1 MCHRYFG
8 AKLGKSACWIFT
20 ASHRCHDIKKR
31 EPQMSGSI
39 RSHLASKKKGSS
51 MMNGQE
57 RTTGFVDG
65 AIVRVKMRNFVTY
78 TDCEFKP
85 GPHLNVV
92 LGPNGTGKSSIV
104 CAICLGLAGHTKLLG
119 RATEVRDF
127 IKHGHA
133 QAMIEIELH
142 NSDGRNHIITRDMYR
157 TENRSNWKINGK
169 STTMKEVQELTKTLN
184 VQIGNLCQFLPQDK
198 VAEFAKMT
206 QQQLLEATEKAVG
219 PPDMFDVHQKLIDLR
234 KHEKELEVSLRNN
247 REHLE
252 KLEQQNERLE
262 QDVKRYQERE
272 RHLKKVQILEKK
284 RPWAEY
290 ESARKL
296 FVEMKSKKDE
306 VKRRLEEVKRQSAP
320 MQMRLDE
327 VTNRAR
333 ELEESSREMI
343 QKSNAAL
350 KKAKAKSEQI
360 EKRGDRIEELQGE
373 LKDLKEGEKE
383 RQKKL
388 IELERTIQGL
398 QSELDALPDP
408 SELQPHIDEIN
419 NQARQKKREVT
430 TIQNQARGI
439 RDDSDRLKV
448 QVQDIKSRIAQLED
462 MKNRRLE
469 FLRNRHRETYNAVM
483 WLRENQHKFSG
494 PVYEPILLQVEM
506 KNVKDAKFI
515 ESLISQN
522 DLKSFV
528 CSNRD
533 DLKLFLDE
541 VRDGQGLAVNGVAP
555 PNVALESFKPSR
567 SLKDIGCWG
576 FYGFMKDLFTAPDEV
591 MCYLCSNYNL
601 HDIPL
606 GNDWT
611 EKNAAKVIDEAGVR
625 VFCTPSSKYTVK
637 RSNYGNRERSTLVNH
652 INDARLFNIAVD
664 TDKKR
669 QLELELQDVNQQM
682 HEKSEEYRHLS
693 EKERALQRE
702 LEAMRNEKK
711 ELTSQT
717 QRRRTLEN
725 NLETKQKHLETSQQA
740 APNIEEK
747 TEKIKEEIIN
757 INRQRAQLAVEY
769 KESVQECT
777 KVAKERI
784 MQSLQQVQVTVEKSK
799 IEEMFRETS
808 QLLKNHEAEYC
819 RISEMVD
826 GQKKLAKNFKK
837 VAHEKTGVPDGT
849 DIPDELKEAFKLYP
863 DTLEELDE
871 MIHDEKARI
880 ECQYQSS
887 PQVVKEYERRKKEI
901 TNLRSEVEGQE
912 QDLESGQREIA
923 SHKERWLTPLKELV
937 SRINEKYG
945 EFFRLMGCAG
955 EVDLSL
961 EQGENNFD
969 KYGIQIKVK
978 FRAKDSLH
986 VLTPF
991 HQSGGE
997 RSVSTMLY
1005 LMALQELTKC
1015 PFRVVDEI
1023 NQGMDPNN
1031 ERRVFELVVETACR
1045 PNTSQYFLITP
1056 KLLPDLTYTNRMTI
1070 LCVFNGPEMVKHTE
1084 WNIGKFIERKKA
1096 LQV

>member
-1 MCHRYFG
+1 M
-8 AKLGKSACWIFT
+8 T
-20 ASHRCHDIKKR
+20 
-31 EPQMSGSI
+31 
-39 RSHLASKKKGSS
+39 RSMKNCFEAMKKGRSLTS
-51 MMNGQE
+51 ASMNGQE
-57 RTTGFVDG
+57 QTVDFVDG

-85 GPHLNVV
+85 GPHLNVL

-127 IKHGHA
+127 IKHGHS

-142 NSDGRNHIITRDMYR
+142 SSDRRNYIITRDMYR
-157 TENRSNWKINGK
+157 NENRSNWKINGK
-169 STTMKEVQELTKTLN
+169 NTTMKEVQELTKELN

-198 VAEFAKMT
+198 VAEFAKMS

-219 PPDMFDVHQKLIDLR
+219 PPDMFDVHQKLIELR
-234 KHEKELEVSLRNN
+234 KQEKELEVSLRNN
-247 REHLE
+247 KEHLE

-262 QDVKRYQERE
+262 QDVKRHQERE

-290 ESARKL
+290 EGARKR
-296 FVEMKSKKDE
+296 FVEMKTKKDE
-306 VKRRLEEVKRQSAP
+306 VKKRLEEVRRQNAP
-320 MQMRLDE
+320 MQKRLDE
-327 VTNRAR
+327 VTKRAR
-333 ELEESSREMI
+333 ELEDSSREMI
-343 QKSNAAL
+343 QRGNDAL
-350 KKAKAKSEQI
+350 KKAKSKSEQI
-360 EKRGDRIEELQGE
+360 EKKGDKIEELQGE
-373 LKDLKEGEKE
+373 LKDLKEEEKK

-398 QSELDALPDP
+398 QDELDALPDP
-408 SELQPHIDEIN
+408 SELQPRIDELN
-419 NQARQKKREVT
+419 SQARQKNREAM
-430 TIQNQARGI
+430 TIQNQGRGI
-439 RDDSDRLKV
+439 RDDSDRLKA

-469 FLRNRHRETYNAVM
+469 FLRNKHRDTYNAVM
-483 WLRENQHKFSG
+483 WLRANQHKFSS
-494 PVYEPILLQVEM
+494 PVHEPILLQVEM
-506 KNVKDAKFI
+506 KKVKDAKFI

-522 DLKSFV
+522 DLKAFV
-528 CSNRD
+528 CSNRE
-533 DLKLFLDE
+533 DLKLFLNE
-541 VRDGQGLAVNGVAP
+541 VRDNQGLRVNGVAP
-555 PNVALESFKPSR
+555 PDVPLESFKPSR
-567 SLKDIGCWG
+567 SLKDIGRWG
-576 FYGFMKDLFTAPDEV
+576 FYGFMKDLFTAPDDV
-591 MCYLCSNYNL
+591 MCYLCENYRL

-611 EKNAAKVIDEAGVR
+611 EKNADKVIDEAGIR
-625 VFCTPSSKYTVK
+625 MFYTPSSKYIVK
-637 RSNYGNRERSTLVNH
+637 RSLYGNKERSTLVNH
-652 INDARLFNIAVD
+652 VNEARLFNIAVD
-664 TDKKR
+664 TEKKK
-669 QLELELQDVNQQM
+669 QLEAELQDVNQQM

-693 EKERALQRE
+693 EQERVLQKE

-711 ELTSQT
+711 ELTSKT
-717 QRRRTLEN
+717 QRRKTLEN
-725 NLETKQKHLETSQQA
+725 NLETKQKHLETVQKA
-740 APNIEEK
+740 APNIEGQ
-747 TEKIKEEIIN
+747 TEKIKEQIIR
-757 INRQRAQLAVEY
+757 INLQRAQLAVEY
-769 KESVQECT
+769 RESVQECT

-784 MQSLQQVQVTVEKSK
+784 MQSLQQVQITVEKSK
-799 IEEMFRETS
+799 VEEMFRETS
-808 QLLKNHEAEYC
+808 QLLKNQEAEYL
-819 RISEMVD
+819 RINDMVE
-826 GQKKLAKNFKK
+826 GQKKLAKNLKK
-837 VAHEKTGVPDGT
+837 IAHEKTGIPDGA
-849 DIPDELKEAFKLYP
+849 DIPDELREAFKLYP

-880 ECQYQSS
+880 ECQYQSN
-887 PQVVKEYERRKKEI
+887 PQVVKEYERRKKGI
-901 TNLRSEVEGQE
+901 SDLRKQVEGQE
-912 QDLESGQREIA
+912 QDLESKQNEIT
-923 SHKERWLTPLKELV
+923 SCKERWLTPLQELV
-937 SRINEKYG
+937 TRINEKYG

-955 EVDLSL
+955 EVALSS

-1056 KLLPDLTYTNRMTI
+1056 KLLPDLTYTEKMTI
-1070 LCVFNGPEMVKHTE
+1070 LCVFNGPHMVKHTE

-1096 LQV
+1096 LQM

>member
-1 MCHRYFG
+1 M
-8 AKLGKSACWIFT
+8 T
-20 ASHRCHDIKKR
+20 
-31 EPQMSGSI
+31 
-39 RSHLASKKKGSS
+39 RSTKNCFEAMKKGRSLTS
-51 MMNGQE
+51 ASMNGQE
-57 RTTGFVDG
+57 QTVDFVDG

-85 GPHLNVV
+85 GPHLNVL

-127 IKHGHA
+127 IKHGHS

-142 NSDGRNHIITRDMYR
+142 SSDRRNYIITRDMYR
-157 TENRSNWKINGK
+157 NENRSNWKINGK
-169 STTMKEVQELTKTLN
+169 NTTMKEVQELTKELN

-198 VAEFAKMT
+198 VAEFAKMS

-219 PPDMFDVHQKLIDLR
+219 PPDMFDVHQKLIELR
-234 KHEKELEVSLRNN
+234 KQEKELEVSLRNN
-247 REHLE
+247 KEHLE

-262 QDVKRYQERE
+262 QDVKRHQERE

-290 ESARKL
+290 EGARKR
-296 FVEMKSKKDE
+296 FVEMKTKKDE
-306 VKRRLEEVKRQSAP
+306 VKKRLEEVRRQNAP
-320 MQMRLDE
+320 MQKRLDE
-327 VTNRAR
+327 VTKRAR
-333 ELEESSREMI
+333 ELEDSSREMI
-343 QKSNAAL
+343 QRGNDAL
-350 KKAKAKSEQI
+350 KKAKSKSEQI
-360 EKRGDRIEELQGE
+360 EKKGDKIEELQGE
-373 LKDLKEGEKE
+373 LKDLKEEEKK

-398 QSELDALPDP
+398 QDELDALPDP
-408 SELQPHIDEIN
+408 SELQPRIDELN
-419 NQARQKKREVT
+419 SQARQKNREAM
-430 TIQNQARGI
+430 TIQNQGRGI
-439 RDDSDRLKV
+439 RDDSDRLKA

-469 FLRNRHRETYNAVM
+469 FLRNKHRDTYNAVM
-483 WLRENQHKFSG
+483 WLRANQHKFSS
-494 PVYEPILLQVEM
+494 PVHEPILLQVEM
-506 KNVKDAKFI
+506 KKVKDAKFI
-515 ESLISQN
+515 ESLINQN
-522 DLKSFV
+522 DLKAFV
-528 CSNRD
+528 CSNRE
-533 DLKLFLDE
+533 DLKLFLNE
-541 VRDGQGLAVNGVAP
+541 VRDNQGLRVNGVAP
-555 PNVALESFKPSR
+555 PDVPLESFKPSR
-567 SLKDIGCWG
+567 SLKDIGRWG
-576 FYGFMKDLFTAPDEV
+576 FYGFMKDLFTAPDDV
-591 MCYLCSNYNL
+591 MCYLCENYRL

-611 EKNAAKVIDEAGVR
+611 EKNADKVIDEAGIR
-625 VFCTPSSKYTVK
+625 MFYTPSSKYIVK
-637 RSNYGNRERSTLVNH
+637 RSLYGNKERSTLVNH
-652 INDARLFNIAVD
+652 VNEARLFNIAVD
-664 TDKKR
+664 TEKKK
-669 QLELELQDVNQQM
+669 QLEAELQDVNQQM

-693 EKERALQRE
+693 EQERVLQKE

-711 ELTSQT
+711 ELTSKT
-717 QRRRTLEN
+717 QRRKTLEN
-725 NLETKQKHLETSQQA
+725 NLETKQKHLETVQKA
-740 APNIEEK
+740 APNIEGQ
-747 TEKIKEEIIN
+747 TEKIKEQIIR
-757 INRQRAQLAVEY
+757 INLQRAQLAVEY
-769 KESVQECT
+769 RESVQECT

-784 MQSLQQVQVTVEKSK
+784 MQSLQQVQITVEKSK
-799 IEEMFRETS
+799 VEEVFRETS
-808 QLLKNHEAEYC
+808 QLLKNQEAEYL
-819 RISEMVD
+819 RINDMVE
-826 GQKKLAKNFKK
+826 GQKKLAKNLKK
-837 VAHEKTGVPDGT
+837 IAHEKTGIPDGA
-849 DIPDELKEAFKLYP
+849 DIPDELREAFKLYP

-880 ECQYQSS
+880 ECQYQSN
-887 PQVVKEYERRKKEI
+887 PQVVKDYERRKKGI
-901 TNLRSEVEGQE
+901 SDLRKQVEGQE
-912 QDLESGQREIA
+912 QDLESKQNEIT
-923 SHKERWLTPLKELV
+923 SCKERWLTPLQELV
-937 SRINEKYG
+937 TRINEKYG

-955 EVDLSL
+955 EVALSS

-1056 KLLPDLTYTNRMTI
+1056 KLLPDLTYTEKMTI
-1070 LCVFNGPEMVKHTE
+1070 LCVFNGPHMVKHTE

-1096 LQV
+1096 LQM

>member
-1 MCHRYFG
+1 M
-8 AKLGKSACWIFT
+8 T
-20 ASHRCHDIKKR
+20 
-31 EPQMSGSI
+31 
-39 RSHLASKKKGSS
+39 RSMKNCFEAMKKGRSLTS
-51 MMNGQE
+51 ASMNGQE
-57 RTTGFVDG
+57 QTVDFVDG

-85 GPHLNVV
+85 GPHLNVL

-127 IKHGHA
+127 IKHGHS

-142 NSDGRNHIITRDMYR
+142 SSDRRNYIITRDMYR
-157 TENRSNWKINGK
+157 NENRSNWKINGK
-169 STTMKEVQELTKTLN
+169 NTTMKEVQELTKELN

-198 VAEFAKMT
+198 VAEFAKMS

-219 PPDMFDVHQKLIDLR
+219 PPDMFDVHQKLIELR
-234 KHEKELEVSLRNN
+234 KQEKELEVSLRNN
-247 REHLE
+247 KEHLE

-262 QDVKRYQERE
+262 QDVKRHQERE

-290 ESARKL
+290 EGARKR
-296 FVEMKSKKDE
+296 FVEMKTKKDE
-306 VKRRLEEVKRQSAP
+306 VKKRLEEVRRQNAP
-320 MQMRLDE
+320 MQKRLDE
-327 VTNRAR
+327 VTKRAR
-333 ELEESSREMI
+333 ELEDSSREMI
-343 QKSNAAL
+343 QRGNDAL
-350 KKAKAKSEQI
+350 KKAKSKSEQI
-360 EKRGDRIEELQGE
+360 EKKGDKIEELQGE
-373 LKDLKEGEKE
+373 LKDLKEEEKK

-398 QSELDALPDP
+398 QDELDALPDP
-408 SELQPHIDEIN
+408 SELQPRIDELN
-419 NQARQKKREVT
+419 SQARQKNREAM
-430 TIQNQARGI
+430 TIQNQGRGI
-439 RDDSDRLKV
+439 RDDSDRLKA

-469 FLRNRHRETYNAVM
+469 FLRNKHRDTYNAVM
-483 WLRENQHKFSG
+483 WLRANQHKFSS
-494 PVYEPILLQVEM
+494 PVHEPILLQVEM
-506 KNVKDAKFI
+506 KKVRDAKFI

-522 DLKSFV
+522 DLKAFV
-528 CSNRD
+528 CSNRE
-533 DLKLFLDE
+533 DLKLFLNE
-541 VRDGQGLAVNGVAP
+541 VRDNQGLRVNGVAP
-555 PNVALESFKPSR
+555 PDVPLESFKPSR
-567 SLKDIGCWG
+567 SLKDIGRWG
-576 FYGFMKDLFTAPDEV
+576 FYGFMKDLFTAPDDV
-591 MCYLCSNYNL
+591 MCYLCENYRL

-611 EKNAAKVIDEAGVR
+611 EKNADKVIDEAGIR
-625 VFCTPSSKYTVK
+625 MFYTPSSKYIVK
-637 RSNYGNRERSTLVNH
+637 RSLYGNKERSTLVNH
-652 INDARLFNIAVD
+652 VNEARLFNIAVD
-664 TDKKR
+664 TEKKK
-669 QLELELQDVNQQM
+669 QLEAELQDVNQQM

-693 EKERALQRE
+693 EQERVLQKE

-711 ELTSQT
+711 ELTSKT
-717 QRRRTLEN
+717 QRRKTLEN
-725 NLETKQKHLETSQQA
+725 NLETKQKHLETVQKA
-740 APNIEEK
+740 APNIEGQ
-747 TEKIKEEIIN
+747 TEKIKEQIIR
-757 INRQRAQLAVEY
+757 INLQRAQLAVEY
-769 KESVQECT
+769 RESVQECT

-784 MQSLQQVQVTVEKSK
+784 MQSLQQVQITVEKSK
-799 IEEMFRETS
+799 VEEMFRETS
-808 QLLKNHEAEYC
+808 QLLKNQEAEYL
-819 RISEMVD
+819 RINDMVE
-826 GQKKLAKNFKK
+826 GQKKLAKNLKK
-837 VAHEKTGVPDGT
+837 IAHEKTGIPDGA
-849 DIPDELKEAFKLYP
+849 DIPDELREAFKLYP

-880 ECQYQSS
+880 ECQYQSN
-887 PQVVKEYERRKKEI
+887 PQVVKEYERRKKGI
-901 TNLRSEVEGQE
+901 SDLRKQVEGQE
-912 QDLESGQREIA
+912 QDLESKQNEIT
-923 SHKERWLTPLKELV
+923 SCKERWLTPLQELV
-937 SRINEKYG
+937 TRINEKYG

-955 EVDLSL
+955 EVALSS

-1056 KLLPDLTYTNRMTI
+1056 KLLPDLTYTEKMTI
-1070 LCVFNGPEMVKHTE
+1070 LCVFNGPHMVKHTE

-1096 LQV
+1096 LQM